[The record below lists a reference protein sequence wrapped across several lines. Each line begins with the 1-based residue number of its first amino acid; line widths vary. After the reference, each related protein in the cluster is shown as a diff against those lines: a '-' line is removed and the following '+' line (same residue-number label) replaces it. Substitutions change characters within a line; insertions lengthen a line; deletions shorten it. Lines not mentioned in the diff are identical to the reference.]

1 LPNNT
6 VPCCKHSPFY
16 HSERSEES
24 GKPAEIKMTKVNT
37 INQKKGL
44 LPGRG
49 LLLKKGEINSNTYKL
64 LLEWNT
70 V

>member
-1 LPNNT
+1 
-6 VPCCKHSPFY
+6 
-16 HSERSEES
+16 
-24 GKPAEIKMTKVNT
+24 MTKVNT